1 MLIFRSIFLPL
12 NLYRRFFLRCIFMP
26 ILAFLWQIIVLPLNW
41 KCPDWQ
47 VTLWLSRTTRLL
59 PARRSDISLGVFCDD
74 LPSVLPAAAHLS
86 ATLSSPFL
94 PLAALAL
101 FAFMYFL
108 NVVCKLQ
115 TIFETSK
122 RHRHKQRYY
131 KWFGCTKFILIIIL
145 MYNLSLSELT
155 CASFSSFS
163 LNASYEMRSPVCF
176 CSQEFKSFS
185 RFVTIGRPGKY

>member
-1 MLIFRSIFLPL
+1 MYFYAHFGISLTNYCAASELI
-12 NLYRRFFLRCIFMP
+12 
-26 ILAFLWQIIVLPLNW
+26 

-131 KWFGCTKFILIIIL
+131 KWFGCTKFILIIIIIIM